1 MKYYT
6 KEGMAVKLQK
16 DSIGRLY
23 RPGTND
29 FEIHNKYIAD
39 LDWKNY
45 EDALKDLESI
55 AKAENLKGK

>member
-6 KEGMAVKLQK
+6 KEGMVVKLQK
-16 DSIGRLY
+16 DSIGSRW

-29 FEIHNKYIAD
+29 FEIYDKYIAD
-39 LDWKNY
+39 LNWKSY
-45 EDALKDLESI
+45 EDALKDLKNI